1 MKLINMNTRTLWI
14 DSLKAIAIFWIYLGH
29 FEDNGKQLYQLA
41 FSFHIP
47 LFFFISGIFHKRCES
62 LSDLISIIKNGFAK
76 I

>member
-47 LFFFISGIFHKRCES
+47 LFF
-62 LSDLISIIKNGFAK
+62 LSQEYSIRDANRYQI
-76 I
+76 